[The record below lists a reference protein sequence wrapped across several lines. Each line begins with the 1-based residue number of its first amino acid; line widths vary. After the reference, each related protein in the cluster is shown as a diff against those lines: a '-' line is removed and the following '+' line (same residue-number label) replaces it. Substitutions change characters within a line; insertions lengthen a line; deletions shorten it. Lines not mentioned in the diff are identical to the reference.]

1 VIHECRR
8 CDELS
13 GLLVALIDGNV
24 LLRYLVWMRG
34 RDLQEREGKG
44 KKRPLL
50 LRSAPQ
56 VKALGSLAPRQ
67 A

>member
-1 VIHECRR
+1 MEIFFCSML
-8 CDELS
+8 D
-13 GLLVALIDGNV
+13 
-24 LLRYLVWMRG
+24 WMRG

-56 VKALGSLAPRQ
+56 VKGRGWLR
-67 A
+67 